1 MTEEKRRTEKDRNY
15 YILFENYTHGLALEK
30 LLKGEGIPCR
40 IAPTPRSIQGEL
52 SCGMSLLIKEKDIYD
67 VRECLEK
74 HKPRYYSIVEME
86 CQINPN
92 RNVWEHHPASPI
104 STLLGSA

>member
-1 MTEEKRRTEKDRNY
+1 MTENKRNKPELNY

-30 LLKGEGIPCR
+30 LLKGEGIPAR

-52 SCGMSLLIKEKDIYD
+52 SCGMSLLVREENIDA
-67 VRECLEK
+67 VRECLER
-74 HKPRYYSIVEME
+74 HKPKYHSIVEME

-92 RNVWEHHPASPI
+92 RNVFC
-104 STLLGSA
+104 

>member
-1 MTEEKRRTEKDRNY
+1 MTEQKNRTEKELNY

-30 LLKGEGIPCR
+30 ILKEEGIPAR

-52 SCGMSLLIKEKDIYD
+52 SCGMSLLVREKDIDD
-67 VRECLEK
+67 VRECLERRRPK
-74 HKPRYYSIVEME
+74 YYSIVEME

-92 RNVWEHHPASPI
+92 RNVFC
-104 STLLGSA
+104 